1 MTLWYPFQT
10 ITSLILLIGFPTNTK
25 LGRWEPE
32 CVKCSK
38 TFCKMFARQNMQ
50 NQTNAKHSSNYEDIF
65 KSTKNVLE
73 KLKKDSKL
81 KH

>member
-1 MTLWYPFQT
+1 
-10 ITSLILLIGFPTNTK
+10 
-25 LGRWEPE
+25 
-32 CVKCSK
+32 
-38 TFCKMFARQNMQ
+38 MFARQNMQ